1 MAGRTKQSQS
11 EIDGVKYRRAKTWQI
26 ILVACNAFTGM
37 SVYTLIGMASY
48 SASVGYGITTAVVG
62 IILTCTRILD
72 GVTDPL
78 VAFLYD
84 KVDTKF
90 GKLRKLPVSGFV
102 VEAAALQ
109 NDPRRQLYSFPY
121 LFRYSLGEVP
131 VSFLKQA

>member
-1 MAGRTKQSQS
+1 MRAYCKTKQEPTPVFSQAVLRCENKKFPDKRNSQTFSRIS
-11 EIDGVKYRRAKTWQI
+11 ERISSKITLQSIYYK
-26 ILVACNAFTGM
+26 ILA
-37 SVYTLIGMASY
+37 
-48 SASVGYGITTAVVG
+48 
-62 IILTCTRILD
+62 CTRIL
-72 GVTDPL
+72 GGSQTRWRH
-78 VAFLYD
+78 FSYD

-121 LFRYSLGEVP
+121 LFRYSLGEDP